1 MSPKLFN
8 IRHIQLS
15 NIKNIFIFFFV
26 ISLVFS
32 RFFADAFVVIGAI
45 LLIYLIIKKN
55 IKIQSIIIFSL
66 LIFYIYLIINSFFSE
81 VALESIKSTLPY
93 ARFVLFVLFFS
104 IYFSDKYSLKILL
117 YSFFFVYFILLID
130 AIFQINSGFNLF
142 GYPLE
147 SSGRA
152 SSFFGRHL
160 ILGSFT
166 SKTFAIVVFLI
177 FYINIK
183 HKYLF
188 YLSSVFVTAIL
199 VYLSKERSSLLFYLM
214 ILFFSFFSI
223 EKKYF
228 FKIILIIILKLFL
241 LTIFYPKPLDRLYFH
256 TKLQLFSE
264 SKNLL
269 IFSDRHE
276 MHYITA
282 YRIFKNFPILGGG
295 ANSFRH
301 LCDKEPYSTSDIIK
315 NNIKYSVYS
324 KDDGY
329 VYYIKKNHLMEFE
342 KFDQFFLFKK
352 EYFERNN
359 ISIYNSDK
367 ILELIK
373 KEKDIGEYYYYK
385 IVPSTL
391 LNPIRYDNFDF
402 VEKGSLLFMINDYN
416 NGCNTHPHHL
426 FAQILAETGIVGF
439 VFLLIF
445 YLFIVKSLCVRLF
458 KFMTIGKN
466 SKDLIIY
473 AYYFSFFFPLMPSGN
488 FFNNYYSILLYLPL
502 TFLILCQRK

>member
-8 IRHIQLS
+8 IRHIELS

-32 RFFADAFVVIGAI
+32 RFFADAFVVIAAI
-45 LLIYLIIKKN
+45 LLIYQIIKKN
-55 IKIQSIIIFSL
+55 LKIHSIIISSL
-66 LIFYIYLIINSFFSE
+66 LFFYIYLIINSLFSE
-81 VALESIKSTLPY
+81 VVFESIKSTLPY
-93 ARFVLFVLFFS
+93 ARFILFTLFFL

-117 YSFFFVYFILLID
+117 YSIFFIYIILFIDGI
-130 AIFQINSGFNLF
+130 IQINSGSNLF

-147 SSGRA
+147 ISGRA

-160 ILGSFT
+160 ILGSFV

-177 FYINIK
+177 FYLNIK
-183 HKYLF
+183 HKYIF
-188 YLSSVFVTAIL
+188 YLSSVFVTALL
-199 VYLSKERSSLLFYLM
+199 VYISRERSSLLFYLM

-228 FKIILIIILKLFL
+228 FKIILIVIFKLLL
-241 LTIFYPKPLDRLYFH
+241 LTIFYQKPLERLYIH
-256 TKLQLFSE
+256 TKAQLFSE
-264 SKNLL
+264 SKNLI

-276 MHYITA
+276 LHYITA
-282 YRIFKNFPILGGG
+282 YRIFKNFPIFGGG
-295 ANSFRH
+295 ANSFRY
-301 LCDKEPYSTSDIIK
+301 LCDKEPYSTNDLIK
-315 NNIKYSVYS
+315 NDIKNSVYS

-329 VYYIKKNHLMEFE
+329 VYFLKKSDLEAHKNFIFL
-342 KFDQFFLFKK
+342 FFFKK
-352 EYFERNN
+352 EYFEKNN

-367 ILELIK
+367 FLELL
-373 KEKDIGEYYYYK
+373 EDKDVTEFYYYRFP
-385 IVPSTL
+385 PSNL
-391 LNPIRYDNFDF
+391 LAPIKYNNFDF
-402 VEKGSLLFMINDYN
+402 VKKDSLLFMSYEFQ

-426 FAQILAETGIVGF
+426 FIQILAETGIVGF

-445 YLFIVKSLCVRLF
+445 YLFIVKSLFVRLF
-458 KFMTIGKN
+458 EYITIGKN

-473 AYYFSFFFPLMPSGN
+473 AYYFSFFFPFMPSGN

-502 TFLILCQRK
+502 TFIILCQRK

>member
-8 IRHIQLS
+8 IRDIELS
-15 NIKNIFIFFFV
+15 NIKNIFIFFFL

-32 RFFADAFVVIGAI
+32 RFFTDVFVVIGAI
-45 LLIYLIIKKN
+45 FFIYLIFKKN
-55 IKIQSIIIFSL
+55 IKIKSIIVLSI
-66 LIFYIYLIINSFFSE
+66 LIFYVYLVVNSFFSE

-93 ARFVLFVLFFS
+93 ARFILFVLFFLT
-104 IYFSDKYSLKILL
+104 YFSDKYSLKILL
-117 YSFFFVYFILLID
+117 YSIFFVYIILLID
-130 AIFQINSGFNLF
+130 VIFQVNSGFNLF
-142 GYPLE
+142 GYPLDI
-147 SSGRA
+147 SGRI
-152 SSFFGRHL
+152 SSFFGRRL
-160 ILGSFT
+160 ILGSFV
-166 SKTFAIVVFLI
+166 SKTFAIVVFLV

-199 VYLSKERSSLLFYLM
+199 VYVSKERSALLFYLM

-228 FKIILIIILKLFL
+228 FKIILIVIFKLSL
-241 LTIFYPKPLDRLYFH
+241 LVIFYPKPIDRLYFH
-256 TKLQLFSE
+256 TKTQLFSE
-264 SKNLL
+264 SKNLI

-276 MHYITA
+276 LHYITS

-295 ANSFRH
+295 ANSFRY
-301 LCDKEPYSTSDIIK
+301 LCDKEPYSTNDIIK
-315 NNIKYSVYS
+315 NDTKNSVYS

-329 VYYIKKNHLMEFE
+329 VYFLKNNDLM
-342 KFDQFFLFKK
+342 QFKNFYLLFFFKK
-352 EYFERNN
+352 EYFEKNN
-359 ISIYNSDK
+359 ISIYNSGK
-367 ILELIK
+367 ILELLK
-373 KEKDIGEYYYYK
+373 KDSTEYYHYS
-385 IVPSTL
+385 IIPSHL
-391 LNPIRYDNFDF
+391 LTPIKYNNFDF
-402 VEKGSLLFMINDYN
+402 VEKGSLLYMSYEFQ

-426 FAQILAETGIVGF
+426 FIQILAETGIIGF

-445 YLFIVKSLCVRLF
+445 YLFIVKSLFTRLF
-458 KFMTIGKN
+458 NFIIIGKN

>member
-1 MSPKLFN
+1 MSLKLFN
-8 IRHIQLS
+8 IRHIELS

-55 IKIQSIIIFSL
+55 LKTQSTIIGSF

-93 ARFVLFVLFFS
+93 VRFILFVLFFL
-104 IYFSDKYSLKILL
+104 IFFSDIYSLKILL
-117 YSFFFVYFILLID
+117 HSIFFIYIILFID
-130 AIFQINSGFNLF
+130 VIFQINFGFNIF

-147 SSGRA
+147 ISGRA

-160 ILGSFT
+160 ILGSFV

-177 FYINIK
+177 FYLNIK
-183 HKYLF
+183 HKYIF
-188 YLSSVFVTAIL
+188 YLSSVFVTALL
-199 VYLSKERSSLLFYLM
+199 VYVSRERSSLFFYLM

-228 FKIILIIILKLFL
+228 FKIILIVIFKLLL
-241 LTIFYPKPLDRLYFH
+241 LTIFFPKPLDRLYAH
-256 TKLQLFSE
+256 TKSQLFSE
-264 SKNLL
+264 SKNLI

-276 MHYITA
+276 LHYITA
-282 YRIFKNFPILGGG
+282 YRVFKNFPIFGGG
-295 ANSFRH
+295 ANSFRY
-301 LCDKEPYSTSDIIK
+301 LCDKEPYSTNDVIK
-315 NNIKYSVYS
+315 NDIKNSIYS

-329 VYYIKKNHLMEFE
+329 VYLLKKSDLAEFE
-342 KFDQFFLFKK
+342 NFHILFFFKK
-352 EYFERNN
+352 EYFEKNN
-359 ISIYNSDK
+359 INIYNSDK
-367 ILELIK
+367 ISELLK
-373 KEKDIGEYYYYK
+373 NDSTEYYHYK
-385 IVPSTL
+385 FMPSHL
-391 LNPIRYDNFDF
+391 LAPIKYNNFDF
-402 VEKGSLLFMINDYN
+402 VEKGALLFMIYEFQ

-426 FAQILAETGIVGF
+426 FIQILSETGIVGF
-439 VFLLIF
+439 GFLLIF
-445 YLFIVKSLCVRLF
+445 YLFIIKSLCTRLF
-458 KFMTIGKN
+458 KFITIGKN

-473 AYYFSFFFPLMPSGN
+473 AYYFSFFLPLMPSGN

>member
-1 MSPKLFN
+1 MSLKLFN
-8 IRHIQLS
+8 IRHIELS

-45 LLIYLIIKKN
+45 LLIYIIIKKN
-55 IKIQSIIIFSL
+55 IKIQSIIISSL

-81 VALESIKSTLPY
+81 VALDSIKSTLPY
-93 ARFVLFVLFFS
+93 VRFILFVLFFL
-104 IYFSDKYSLKILL
+104 IYFSDKYSLKIFL
-117 YSFFFVYFILLID
+117 YSIFFVYIILLID
-130 AIFQINSGFNLF
+130 VIFQINSGFNLF

-147 SSGRA
+147 ISGRA

-160 ILGSFT
+160 ILGSFV

-188 YLSSVFVTAIL
+188 YLSSIFVTAVL
-199 VYLSKERSSLLFYLM
+199 VYVSKERSSLFFYLM

-228 FKIILIIILKLFL
+228 FKIILIVILKLFL

-256 TKLQLFSE
+256 TKSQLFSE

-276 MHYITA
+276 LHYITA
-282 YRIFKNFPILGGG
+282 YRVFKNFPILGGG
-295 ANSFRH
+295 ANSFRY
-301 LCDKEPYSTSDIIK
+301 LCDKEPYSTNDIIK
-315 NNIKYSVYS
+315 NNIKNSIYSE
-324 KDDGY
+324 DDGY
-329 VYYIKKNHLMEFE
+329 VYYLKKNDLMEF
-342 KFDQFFLFKK
+342 KNFHLFFFFKK
-352 EYFERNN
+352 EYFEKNN

-367 ILELIK
+367 ILELLK
-373 KEKDIGEYYYYK
+373 KDSAEYYYYR
-385 IVPSTL
+385 INPSQL
-391 LNPIRYDNFDF
+391 LTPIKYNNFDF
-402 VEKGSLLFMINDYN
+402 VEKGSLLFMFYEFQ

-426 FAQILAETGIVGF
+426 FIQILAETGIIGF

-445 YLFIVKSLCVRLF
+445 YLFIVKSLFTRLL
-458 KFMTIGKN
+458 KFITIGKN

-488 FFNNYYSILLYLPL
+488 FFNNYYSVLLYLPL